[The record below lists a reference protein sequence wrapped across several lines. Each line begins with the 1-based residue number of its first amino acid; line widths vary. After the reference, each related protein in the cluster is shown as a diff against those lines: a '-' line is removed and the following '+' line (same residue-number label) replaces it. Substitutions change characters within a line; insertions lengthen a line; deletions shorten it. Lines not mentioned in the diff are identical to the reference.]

1 MLTNTS
7 GLKTIGLNSAA
18 AYYTSKLTPTGE
30 ADRFRLLGK
39 DQIVLYQHLFII
51 NDAMKVTTG
60 THIQKETDAE
70 KLMRTALLLCATL
83 FRAVTS
89 LSSRFVISRTQLG
102 ILKQVANDW
111 LAIKL

>member
-1 MLTNTS
+1 MIYFTS
-7 GLKTIGLNSAA
+7 
-18 AYYTSKLTPTGE
+18 
-30 ADRFRLLGK
+30 
-39 DQIVLYQHLFII
+39 
-51 NDAMKVTTG
+51 
-60 THIQKETDAE
+60 IQKETDAE